1 MFCEFRGFWLFLL
14 LSYFSWTFCE
24 IFFIR
29 ALCVWIFCVHWCFF
43 FSLLQLICDRAPA
56 SVSPTQTWP
65 PMSMSWILKSDC
77 GYPVTIKFI
86 CILIF
91 YGEQVYLARSSSV
104 KWWNRA
110 CSVESRRLWIKY
122 ILLNKYL
129 YRYRYWMIF
138 FFFKKN
144 FKKKNQLFMVL
155 LKTFFLKRDLKLS
168 QAERVSLKA
177 RDDHV
182 FHVHRRWV

>member
-29 ALCVWIFCVHWCFF
+29 ALCVWIFCVHWCFFF

-91 YGEQVYLARSSSV
+91 FGEQVYLARSSSV

-110 CSVESRRLWIKY
+110 RSVESRRLWIKY

-138 FFFKKN
+138 FFF
-144 FKKKNQLFMVL
+144 FKTSLESKIQLYVYVL
-155 LKTFFLKRDLKLS
+155 KSSSLNRDLNL
-168 QAERVSLKA
+168 
-177 RDDHV
+177 
-182 FHVHRRWV
+182 